1 MVPQPYEKWTQK
13 NITKSGSKNFQPC
26 FFVASKEAT
35 KSPNGKKWIISQKG
49 EEEFGA

>member
-1 MVPQPYEKWTQK
+1 MLIHRDCQK
-13 NITKSGSKNFQPC
+13 QGLL
-26 FFVASKEAT
+26 T